1 MGVES
6 TEVDL
11 VPDPMLPADVT
22 EYVTIV
28 DGVRLHWVSIG
39 EGEPVV
45 FVHGFSSS
53 LHSWDQN
60 LGRIGRVRS
69 IALDLPGHGE
79 SARPLAT
86 YTVTYYARM
95 LQRFLEVSG
104 IGPATVVGLSLGGLL
119 AGRLALDFP
128 DWVRRLVLVDAAGV
142 GSKPQRWEARLRFL
156 PMLFWQAIG
165 LPSRR
170 ATRHFLLTATMANPA
185 QVTDEFVELSILTQK
200 QSRLASVL
208 TGFTLLLP
216 DARIYEQLPRIQA
229 PTLVIWGERDATFPM
244 ADALA
249 AAARISGAHV
259 AVVPKVGHTP
269 NIQSPKEFNAV
280 LRDFLTRKE

>member
-1 MGVES
+1 M
-6 TEVDL
+6 
-11 VPDPMLPADVT
+11 
-22 EYVTIV
+22 
-28 DGVRLHWVSIG
+28 
-39 EGEPVV
+39 V

-60 LGRIGRVRS
+60 LGRIGPVRS

-79 SARPLAT
+79 SAKPLAS
-86 YTVTYYARM
+86 YTATYYARM

-104 IGPATVVGLSLGGLL
+104 VGPATVVGLSLGGLIV
-119 AGRLALDFP
+119 GRLALDFP

-142 GSKPQRWEARLRFL
+142 GNKPQSWEARLRFL

-165 LPSRR
+165 RSSRR

-185 QVTDEFVELSILTQK
+185 QVTDDFLELSILTQQ

-208 TGFTLLLP
+208 TSATLLLP
-216 DARIYEQLPRIQA
+216 DARIYAQLPRIQA
-229 PTLVIWGERDATFPM
+229 PTLVIWGERDVTFPL
-244 ADALA
+244 ADAFS
-249 AAARISGAHV
+249 AAARIPGAHV

-269 NIQSPKEFNAV
+269 NIQSPEEFNAV
-280 LRDFLTRKE
+280 LRNFLREHVHMENEQMAPILSGESGLGEK